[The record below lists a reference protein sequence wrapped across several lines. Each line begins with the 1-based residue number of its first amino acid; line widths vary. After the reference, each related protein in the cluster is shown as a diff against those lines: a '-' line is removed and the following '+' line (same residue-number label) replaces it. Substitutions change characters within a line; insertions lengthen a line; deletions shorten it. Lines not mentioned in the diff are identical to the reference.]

1 MEREITLLKE
11 HGFTEEEALK
21 TLETA
26 HVIYRVS
33 SDPRQDIG
41 RYYTE
46 IVPLEEYQ
54 EEYEKAT
61 TGDEIIALWGRI
73 GEETLHNNPF
83 IYVGSRVIV
92 NTFSE

>member
-1 MEREITLLKE
+1 MEKELKLLIE

-26 HVIYRVS
+26 HVILRVS
-33 SDPRQDIG
+33 SDPRLDIG

-54 EEYEKAT
+54 EKYEKAT
-61 TGDEIIALWGRI
+61 TGDEILALWKNI
-73 GEETLHNNPF
+73 GEETLNNNPF
-83 IYVGSRVIV
+83 IYVNSDVIV
-92 NTFSE
+92 NTF

>member
-1 MEREITLLKE
+1 MEKALQLLLN
-11 HGFTEEEALK
+11 HNFTVEEARE

-33 SDPRQDIG
+33 SDLRLDIG

-46 IVPLEEYQ
+46 TVPLEEYQ
-54 EEYEKAT
+54 EAYEQAKE
-61 TGDEIIALWGRI
+61 GVELIALWEHI

-83 IYVGSRVIV
+83 IYVGDDIII
-92 NTFSE
+92 NTF

>member
-1 MEREITLLKE
+1 MRKELKLLLD
-11 HGFTEEEALK
+11 HNFTEEEARA

-26 HVIYRVS
+26 HVILRVS

-46 IVPLEEYQ
+46 IVSLEEYQ

-61 TGDEIIALWGRI
+61 TGDEIIALWERI
-73 GEETLHNNPF
+73 GTEVLHNNPF
-83 IYVGSRVIV
+83 IYVNDEIIV
-92 NTFSE
+92 NTF